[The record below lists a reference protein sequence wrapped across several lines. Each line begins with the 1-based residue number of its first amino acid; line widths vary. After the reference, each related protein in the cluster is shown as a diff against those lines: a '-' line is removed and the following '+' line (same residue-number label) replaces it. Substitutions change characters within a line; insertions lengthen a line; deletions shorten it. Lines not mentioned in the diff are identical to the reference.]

1 MGKNSR
7 RMNPTDSLGEQMNF
21 NRITLSFLDSSESL
35 FREKYFKDSIVQLRI
50 ALFFVM
56 LLYALFGFLD
66 LLIFPEYVK
75 VFFQIRFFVVVPF
88 TALVILLSF
97 THFFKKNWQAL
108 VLANYIVGGMGIS
121 IMTLFEHENSAY
133 YAGLMLVFFSGYLF
147 LKLRF
152 YMATIGGLSVLVLF
166 NFLSIFCA
174 QVPKNIVIA
183 DNFFFVSANLI
194 GMFAAYY
201 MELSKRRNFYLNQK
215 FDEEKVFVEDL
226 NKKLEEKVYERTKE
240 LTDANN
246 ATEAINANI
255 SAIIEGTNESIWA
268 FNSDYKILYINQ
280 VFKKEFFEAFG
291 VELHSGVS
299 LFESLP
305 DSIRDFWKLR
315 YDRVLANEQ
324 FTVEDEID
332 TDKGRAYIEVSFNPI
347 VKKGKVVGGS
357 CFGSD
362 ITYRKMA
369 ELELVKAKDRA
380 EESDRLKSAFLANMS
395 HEIRTPMNGILGFAE
410 LLKEPDL
417 EEDKQDEYV
426 DIILESGNR
435 MLNII
440 NDLMDISKI
449 EAGLVEVNLSK
460 TNVNQLS
467 EYIYSLFK
475 LEAESK
481 GFQFRM
487 NIPVNQEDIVV
498 ETDREKLY
506 AILSN
511 LVKNAIKYTQKGTIE
526 FGFSTR
532 EGELVFFVKDTGIG
546 IPKDRQ
552 EAIFER
558 FIQVDITSK
567 RISDGA
573 GLGLSISKAFVKLL
587 KGRIWVE
594 SEEGKGSSFYFT
606 LPCESLH

>member
-1 MGKNSR
+1 MGENRRINSLDR
-7 RMNPTDSLGEQMNF
+7 LGEQMNF
-21 NRITLSFLDSSESL
+21 NRITLSFSDSSESM
-35 FREKYFKDSIVQLRI
+35 FREKYFRDSIVQLRV
-50 ALFFVM
+50 ALFLVM

-66 LLIFPEYVK
+66 LLIFPDYVK
-75 VFFQIRFFVVVPF
+75 VFFQIRFLVVVPF

-97 THFFKKNWQAL
+97 TPVFKKNWQVL
-108 VLANYIVGGMGIS
+108 VLANYIVGGIGIS
-121 IMTLFEHENSAY
+121 IMTLFEHENSVY

-152 YMATIGGLSVLVLF
+152 YIATIGGISILVLF
-166 NFLSIFCA
+166 NLLSIFYT
-174 QVPKNIVIA
+174 QVPSSVIIS

-201 MELSKRRNFYLNQK
+201 MELSTRRNFYLNQK
-215 FDEEKVFVEDL
+215 LDEEKVFVEDL
-226 NKKLEEKVYERTKE
+226 NKKLEEKVYARTKE

-246 ATEAINANI
+246 AMEAVNANVT
-255 SAIIEGTNESIWA
+255 AIIEGTNENIWA
-268 FNSDYKILYINQ
+268 FNCDYDILYINQ
-280 VFKKEFFEAFG
+280 AFKEEFFAAFG
-291 VELHSGVS
+291 VQLDSGVN
-299 LFESLP
+299 LLQSLP

-324 FTVEDEID
+324 FVIEDEID
-332 TDKGRAYIEVSFNPI
+332 TDKGVIYIQVSFNPI

-395 HEIRTPMNGILGFAE
+395 HEIRTPMNGILGFTE
-410 LLKEPDL
+410 LLKESDL
-417 EEDKQDEYV
+417 EEGKQDEYL
-426 DIILESGNR
+426 DIILESGHR

-449 EAGLVEVNLSK
+449 EAGLVKLNLSN
-460 TNVNQLS
+460 TNINQLS
-467 EYIYSLFK
+467 EYIHLFFK
-475 LEAESK
+475 PEAESK
-481 GFQFRM
+481 GFQFRI
-487 NIPVNQEDIVV
+487 NLPENQEDIVI

-511 LVKNAIKYTQKGTIE
+511 LVKNAIKYTDKGSIE
-526 FGFSTR
+526 FGFSCR
-532 EGELVFFVKDTGIG
+532 KGEVEFFVKDTGIG

-558 FIQVDITSK
+558 FIQADATSK
-567 RISDGA
+567 RVQDGA

-587 KGRIWVE
+587 KGRIWLE
-594 SEEGKGSSFYFT
+594 SEEGKGSCFYLI
-606 LPCESLH
+606 LPCKSLN